1 MDDDDL
7 KRIREERLR
16 QLKQQAGNG
25 GGGGGG
31 GGSSE
36 EQRQK
41 QQQQQTNGCTDNHKG
56 RNLLNQILEPDAA
69 DRLARIRLVKEE
81 RASAVE
87 DRLLMLAQS
96 GQLRGK
102 VSEDQL
108 KDMLTRLSAAEDA
121 KRGTSSSA
129 GRIVVDRRTKGG
141 FDDDDLD
148 LDI

>member
-1 MDDDDL
+1 MPRSPFSFL
-7 KRIREERLR
+7 FLLTRLIPSHTDTFIEAR
-16 QLKQQAGNG
+16 Q
-25 GGGGGG
+25 
-31 GGSSE
+31 
-36 EQRQK
+36 
-41 QQQQQTNGCTDNHKG
+41 
-56 RNLLNQILEPDAA
+56 NLLNQILEPDAA
-69 DRLARIRLVKEE
+69 DRLARIRLVKQE

-87 DRLLMLAQS
+87 DRLLTLAQS

-129 GRIVVDRRTKGG
+129 GRIVVDRRAKGG

>member
-16 QLKQQAGNG
+16 QLKQAGAG
-25 GGGGGG
+25 GLGSG
-31 GGSSE
+31 GGSSDD
-36 EQRQK
+36 QRQK
-41 QQQQQTNGCTDNHKG
+41 QQQQQS
-56 RNLLNQILEPDAA
+56 RQEARQNLLNQILEPDAA
-69 DRLARIRLVKEE
+69 DRLARIRLVKHE

-108 KDMLTRLSAAEDA
+108 KDMLQRLSAAEDA

-129 GRIVVDRRTKGG
+129 GRIVVDRRAKGG

-148 LDI
+148 LDL

>member
-16 QLKQQAGNG
+16 QLKQQSG
-25 GGGGGG
+25 GGGFGG
-31 GGSSE
+31 GGSGSSDD
-36 EQRQK
+36 QRQK
-41 QQQQQTNGCTDNHKG
+41 QQQQH
-56 RNLLNQILEPDAA
+56 LLSQILEPDAA

-81 RASAVE
+81 RATAVE

-108 KDMLTRLSAAEDA
+108 KDMLQRLSAAEDA

-129 GRIVVDRRTKGG
+129 GRIVVDRRAKGG

-148 LDI
+148 LDL

>member
-41 QQQQQTNGCTDNHKG
+41 QQQQQKEA
-56 RNLLNQILEPDAA
+56 RQNLLNQILEPDAA

>member
-1 MDDDDL
+1 MSGLIIQSSLFPYTDCFRSL
-7 KRIREERLR
+7 PPFLSANTPAEAR
-16 QLKQQAGNG
+16 Q
-25 GGGGGG
+25 
-31 GGSSE
+31 
-36 EQRQK
+36 
-41 QQQQQTNGCTDNHKG
+41 
-56 RNLLNQILEPDAA
+56 NLLNQILEPDAA
-69 DRLARIRLVKEE
+69 DRLARIRLVKQE

-129 GRIVVDRRTKGG
+129 GRIVVDRRAKGG

-148 LDI
+148 LDL

>member
-16 QLKQQAGNG
+16 QLKQQSG
-25 GGGGGG
+25 GGGFGGG
-31 GGSSE
+31 PSDD
-36 EQRQK
+36 QRQK
-41 QQQQQTNGCTDNHKG
+41 QQQQH
-56 RNLLNQILEPDAA
+56 LLNQILEPDAA
-69 DRLARIRLVKEE
+69 DRLARIRLVKQE

-108 KDMLTRLSAAEDA
+108 KDMLQRLSAAEDA

-129 GRIVVDRRTKGG
+129 GRIVVERRAKGG

-148 LDI
+148 LDL